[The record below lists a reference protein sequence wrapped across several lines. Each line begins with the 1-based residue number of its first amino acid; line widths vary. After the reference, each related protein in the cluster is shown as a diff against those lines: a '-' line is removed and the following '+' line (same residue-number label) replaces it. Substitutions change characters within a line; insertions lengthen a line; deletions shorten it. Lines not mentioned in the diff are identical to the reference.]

1 MALSSKS
8 KTRALRALTA
18 LVLVLIMAYGCQE
31 SPKKESS
38 DQAVTDSANCV
49 KPVNPNGES
58 ELALLMRR
66 MRDHA
71 EELKKVVE
79 GGGKPG
85 IFPEEFK
92 KIHTATPTDAET
104 KQASFDRFA
113 DHYLSTL
120 QSLYDPST
128 QPKEMTGKFNAL
140 VNSCIGC
147 HSEHCPGPLKAINKL
162 LIE

>member
-1 MALSSKS
+1 MVLSSKN
-8 KTRALRALTA
+8 KARILTGLA
-18 LVLVLIMAYGCQE
+18 FVLIMTYGCKE
-31 SPKKESS
+31 SPEKESS
-38 DQAVTDSANCV
+38 DKVVSDSANCV
-49 KPVNPNGES
+49 KPMNPNGES

-71 EELKKVVE
+71 EELKGVVQ

-85 IFPEEFK
+85 ILPEEFR
-92 KIHTATPTDAET
+92 KIYTSVPTDAET

-113 DHYLSTL
+113 DHYLSNL
-120 QSLYDPST
+120 ESLYDPSA